1 MVLGLWINNPHAH
14 LIMQGAPGLVDCLIR
29 EEEASMLP
37 IGRYL
42 LILALMA
49 CVSAPSALAWGAL
62 GHRTVAAIAMLLI
75 PEKAGKMDLILAQ
88 LEMDGNFI
96 DAASYPDE
104 FIRDHDPEHKFEAW
118 HYAGLPDDGMPFVC
132 GDCLFKALPAELAIL
147 RRGGGGKAEAVA
159 IAWVEHL
166 VGDLHEPLRMDGRLR
181 GGRLFHVSYR
191 GIKACDDF
199 TKKDPKFNLQ
209 TVWEDCLVEELAAG
223 RNPKALAKDLLGD
236 IKTYKGRPE
245 IGHASRHPWLAWGTE
260 SHALAVSV
268 AFDHLQEGA
277 DLQDAY
283 ILGDGNGAL
292 SVVRQQLLLAG
303 IRLAFLL
310 DQNFG
315 AP

>member
-1 MVLGLWINNPHAH
+1 MMPLRLVLQNL
-14 LIMQGAPGLVDCLIR
+14 LSGAEG
-29 EEEASMLP
+29 ASMLA
-37 IGRYL
+37 IGKYL
-42 LILALMA
+42 LILAVTI
-49 CVSAPSALAWGAL
+49 CVASPAALAWGSR

-75 PEKAGKMDLILAQ
+75 PEKAAKMDAILAQ
-88 LEMDGNFI
+88 LEVDGNFV

-104 FIRDHDPEHKFEAW
+104 FIGDHDPGHKFAAW
-118 HYAGLPDDGMPFVC
+118 HGAALPDDGTPFVC
-132 GDCLFKALPAELAIL
+132 GECLFKALPAELAIM
-147 RRGGGGKAEAVA
+147 RQGGGGKGEAVA
-159 IAWVEHL
+159 IAWVLNL
-166 VGDLHEPLRMDGRLR
+166 VGDLHQPLRMDARLR
-181 GGRLFHVSYR
+181 GGSLFHVSYR

-209 TVWEDCLVEELAAG
+209 KVWEDCLVEELAGG
-223 RNPKALAKDLLGD
+223 RDPKTLAQDILGD

-245 IGHASRHPWLAWGTE
+245 IGHASRRPWLAWGTE

-292 SVVRQQLLLAG
+292 SVVRRQLLLAG

-310 DQNFG
+310 DQNF
-315 AP
+315 ATK

>member
-1 MVLGLWINNPHAH
+1 M
-14 LIMQGAPGLVDCLIR
+14 
-29 EEEASMLP
+29 
-37 IGRYL
+37 
-42 LILALMA
+42 
-49 CVSAPSALAWGAL
+49 SALGKWLLAIALVLCATSSSAFAWGGL

-75 PEKAGKMDLILAQ
+75 PEKAAKMDAILAQ
-88 LEMDGNFI
+88 LEMDGNFV

-104 FIRDHDPEHKFEAW
+104 FIQDHDPGHKFNSW
-118 HYAGLPDDGMPFVC
+118 HDAGLPDDGTPFVC
-132 GDCLFKALPAELAIL
+132 GECLFKALPAELAIM
-147 RRGGGGKAEAVA
+147 RQGGGGKAEAVA
-159 IAWVEHL
+159 IAWVENL
-166 VGDLHEPLRMDGRLR
+166 VGDLHQPLRMDARLR
-181 GGRLFHVSYR
+181 GGSLFHVSYR
-191 GIKACDDF
+191 GIKACDEF

-209 TVWEDCLVEELAAG
+209 KVWDDCLVEELAAG
-223 RNPKALAKDLLGD
+223 RDPKTLAKDLLGD

-245 IGHASRHPWLAWGTE
+245 IGHASRRPWLAWGTE

-292 SVVRQQLLLAG
+292 SVVRHQLLLAG

-315 AP
+315 KER